1 MPASAS
7 PAANAALPLCLVRL
21 DSAGPGFA
29 CLNPL
34 LRTGVDVA
42 VPGPLAVRELLC
54 TVLELAPE
62 FVERRVAT
70 LFLNNHPVDDLDATQ
85 VRPGD
90 TMALAAAMPGIAG
103 ITMRRNSPVKAL
115 RADISCAQTAVGGQ
129 SGQAGAVTVKLFNFI
144 ALEAGPGL
152 LSRGVAVPAQAVA
165 QTLRDNARHV
175 AAITLEG
182 HPATPDD
189 LDEILGR
196 VRLVASAT

>member
-1 MPASAS
+1 MSADGS
-7 PAANAALPLCLVRL
+7 NIALPLCSVRL
-21 DSAGPGFA
+21 DPAGPGFA

-42 VPGPLAVRELLC
+42 VPGPLSVRELLC

-115 RADISCAQTAVGGQ
+115 RADISCAQTAAGGQ
-129 SGQAGAVTVKLFNFI
+129 PCQAGAVTVKLFNFI

-152 LSRGVAVPAQAVA
+152 LSRGVVAPAQDLARV
-165 QTLRDNARHV
+165 LRECSRQV
-175 AAITLEG
+175 TAITLDG
-182 HPATPDD
+182 QPATPDS
-189 LDEILGR
+189 LDELPGG

>member
-1 MPASAS
+1 MPANAS
-7 PAANAALPLCLVRL
+7 PATDSALPLCHVRL
-21 DSAGPGFA
+21 DPAGPGFA

-42 VPGPLAVRELLC
+42 VPGPLSVRALLC

-115 RADISCAQTAVGGQ
+115 RADISCSQTAADSQ
-129 SGQAGAVTVKLFNFI
+129 PGQAGAVTVKLFNFI

-152 LSRGVAVPAQAVA
+152 LSQGVVAPARRVAETLAGLGSGLLAVELDGTPS
-165 QTLRDNARHV
+165 NA
-175 AAITLEG
+175 AALERLEG
-182 HPATPDD
+182 
-189 LDEILGR
+189 EI
-196 VRLVASAT
+196 RLVAAMG